1 MMRSMYSGV
10 SGLRVHQTKMD
21 VIGNNISNVNTTG
34 FKSSRT
40 LFNEV
45 FSQNLQGASG
55 PTPNLGGRN
64 PMQIGLGANVNTID
78 INMNEG
84 ASQRTDI
91 VTDLKIEGNG
101 FFIVRNAEGT
111 KFTRAGAF
119 RVDVAGNLVNP
130 AGMYVMGWKPDP
142 DRPNEI
148 QKAEVT
154 PLKIMS
160 AENMY
165 SSPVGTTKGMIS
177 GNINQN
183 DSQVQSTALGA
194 PVTMNFYDSQ
204 GYPYT
209 AQFRVKKDPG
219 NPAAYQLTL
228 EKVTDQNGK
237 DITTT
242 TNPNM
247 AIDPNPVALT
257 FDAAGNIAN
266 PTAAKFKI
274 AAAETD
280 FKSKISD
287 IEIDFSQIT
296 QFSGNTTIEGVRG
309 DKDKVGAGNAAG
321 KMTSYQIGGDGR
333 IMAKY
338 SNGDSKLLGQIAV
351 ADFDNPAGLQKEG
364 ENLFGTTMNSGEF
377 NGIGKDVTS
386 IGSKI
391 NSGVLEMSNVDLSL
405 EFTEMITTQRGFQA
419 NSRVITTSDEIL
431 QELVNLK
438 R

>member
-21 VIGNNISNVNTTG
+21 VIGNNISNVNTAG
-34 FKSSRT
+34 FKASRT

-45 FSQNLQGASG
+45 FSQNLQNASG

-84 ASQRTDI
+84 AAQRTDL

-101 FFIVRNAEGT
+101 FFVVKNAEGI

-130 AGMYVMGWKPDP
+130 SGMFVMGWQPDP

-148 QKAEVT
+148 QKGEVT
-154 PLKIMS
+154 PLKVMS
-160 AENMY
+160 AANMY
-165 SSPVGTTKGMIS
+165 SSPVATTKGMIT

-194 PVTMNFYDSQ
+194 PITFNFFDSQ

-209 AQFRVKKDPG
+209 AQFRVKKGANPG
-219 NPAAYQLTL
+219 SYDLTL
-228 EKVTDQNGK
+228 EKVTDQNSQN
-237 DITTT
+237 IMTTT
-242 TNPNM
+242 TPPM
-247 AIDPNPVALT
+247 AIAAVTLT
-257 FDAAGNIAN
+257 FDAAGNIAD
-266 PTAAKFKI
+266 PTTAKFNI
-274 AAAETD
+274 PAVETA

-287 IEIDFSQIT
+287 IEIDFSKVT
-296 QFSGNTTIEGVRG
+296 QFSGNTTIQGVRG
-309 DKDKVGAGNAAG
+309 DKDKVGAGNMAG
-321 KMTSYQIGGDGR
+321 EMSGYQIGGDGR
-333 IMAKY
+333 ILAKY
-338 SNGDSKLLGQIAV
+338 SNGDSKLLGQIV
-351 ADFDNPAGLQKEG
+351 IADFDNPAGLQKEG
-364 ENLFGTTMNSGEF
+364 NNLFGTTMNSGEF
-377 NGIGKDVTS
+377 NGIGKDATS
-386 IGSKI
+386 IGSTI

>member
-21 VIGNNISNVNTTG
+21 VIGNNISNVNTAG
-34 FKSSRT
+34 FKASRT

-45 FSQNLQGASG
+45 FSQNLQNASG

-84 ASQRTDI
+84 AAQRTDLI
-91 VTDLKIEGNG
+91 TDLKIEGDG
-101 FFIVRNAEGT
+101 FFIVKNAEGL

-130 AGMYVMGWKPDP
+130 SGMYVMGWQPDP
-142 DRPNEI
+142 NKPNEI

-154 PLKIMS
+154 PLKVMS
-160 AENMY
+160 PENMY
-165 SSPVGTTKGMIS
+165 SLPQATTQGMLT

-183 DSQVQSTALGA
+183 DSQVA
-194 PVTMNFYDSQ
+194 PTEAGVPITFNFYDSQ

-209 AQFRVKKDPG
+209 AQFRMKKANG
-219 NPAAYQLTL
+219 NPGSYELSL
-228 EKVTDQNGK
+228 EKVTDQNSNVV
-237 DITTT
+237 TTT
-242 TNPNM
+242 PAMAPDTNPVVITFND
-247 AIDPNPVALT
+247 AGTIDNP
-257 FDAAGNIAN
+257 
-266 PTAAKFKI
+266 
-274 AAAETD
+274 AAAVFTLTGGD
-280 FKSKISD
+280 TNFKSKISD
-287 IEIDFSQIT
+287 MKIDFSKIT
-296 QFSGNTTIEGVRG
+296 QFSGNTTIQGMRG
-309 DKDKVGAGNAAG
+309 DKDKIGAGNAAG
-321 KMTSYQIGGDGR
+321 EMSGFQIGGDGR
-333 IMAKY
+333 ILAKY
-338 SNGDSKLLGQIAV
+338 SNGDSKLLGQVVI

-364 ENLFGTTMNSGEF
+364 NNLFGTTMNSGEF

-386 IGSKI
+386 IGSTI

>member
-34 FKSSRT
+34 FKASRT

-45 FSQNLQGASG
+45 FSQNLQNASG

-64 PMQIGLGANVNTID
+64 PMQIGLGANVSTID

-84 ASQRTDI
+84 SSQRTDLI
-91 VTDLKIEGNG
+91 TDLKIEGEG
-101 FFIVRNAEGT
+101 FFVVKNAEGL

-119 RVDVAGNLVNP
+119 RVDLAGNLVNP
-130 AGMYVMGWKPDP
+130 SGMYVMGWQPDP
-142 DRPNEI
+142 NKPNEI
-148 QKAEVT
+148 QKGEVT
-154 PLKIMS
+154 PLKILS

-165 SSPVGTTKGMIS
+165 SSPVATTKGMLS

-183 DSQVQSTALGA
+183 DAQVQPTATGA
-194 PVTMNFYDSQ
+194 PITLNFYDSQ

-209 AQFRVKKDPG
+209 AQFRIKKSAG
-219 NPAAYQLTL
+219 NPAAYDVTL
-228 EKVTDQNGK
+228 EKVTDQNSNPV
-237 DITTT
+237 TTT
-242 TNPNM
+242 PPLSIPATT
-247 AIDPNPVALT
+247 VE
-257 FDAAGNIAN
+257 FDAAGNVLN
-266 PTAAKFKI
+266 PTNAKF
-274 AAAETD
+274 TLQGGD
-280 FKSKISD
+280 TQFKSKISN
-287 IEIDFSQIT
+287 IEIDFSKIT
-296 QFSGNTTIEGVRG
+296 QFSGNTTIQGTKG
-309 DKDKVGAGNAAG
+309 DKDKVGSGSKPG
-321 KMTSYQIGGDGR
+321 ELSSYEIGGDGR
-333 IMAKY
+333 ILAKY
-338 SNGDSKLLGQIAV
+338 SNGDTRLLGQIVV

-364 ENLFGTTMNSGEF
+364 NNLFGTTMNSGEF

-386 IGSKI
+386 IGSTI

>member
-34 FKSSRT
+34 FKASRT

-78 INMNEG
+78 VNMNEG

-91 VTDLKIEGNG
+91 VTDLKIEGRG
-101 FFIVRNAEGT
+101 FFIVKNADGT

-119 RVDVAGNLVNP
+119 RVDEAGNLVNP
-130 AGMYVMGWKPDP
+130 AGMFVMGWKPDP
-142 DRPNEI
+142 NKPNEI

-154 PLKIMS
+154 PLKVMS
-160 AENMY
+160 PENMY
-165 SSPVGTTKGMIS
+165 SSPVVTTKGTIS

-183 DSQVQSTALGA
+183 DSQVQSSALGA
-194 PVTMNFYDSQ
+194 PITMNFYDSQ

-209 AQFRVKKDPG
+209 AQFRVKKTATPNIYD
-219 NPAAYQLTL
+219 LTL
-228 EKVTDQNGK
+228 EKVTDQNGR
-237 DITTT
+237 DITATT
-242 TNPNM
+242 TPPM
-247 AIDPNPVALT
+247 TITPSPVQVT
-257 FDAAGNIAN
+257 FDSAGKIAN
-266 PTAAKFKI
+266 PLTAKFKI
-274 AAAETD
+274 NTADTD
-280 FKSKISD
+280 FGSKIAEM
-287 IEIDFSQIT
+287 EIDFSQVT
-296 QFSGNTTIEGVRG
+296 QYSGNTTVQGERG

-321 KMTSYQIGGDGR
+321 KMTGYQIGGDGR

-338 SNGDSKLLGQIAV
+338 SNGDSKLLGQIAI

-364 ENLFGTTMNSGEF
+364 ENLFSTTMNSGEF
-377 NGIGKDVTS
+377 NGIGTDATA

>member
-21 VIGNNISNVNTTG
+21 VIGNNISNVNTAG
-34 FKSSRT
+34 FKASRT

-45 FSQNLQGASG
+45 FSQNLQNASG

-64 PMQIGLGANVNTID
+64 PMQIGLGASVSTID

-84 ASQRTDI
+84 ASQRTDL
-91 VTDLKIEGNG
+91 VTDLKIEGEG
-101 FFIVRNAEGT
+101 FFVVKNADGI

-130 AGMYVMGWKPDP
+130 AGMFVMGWQPDP
-142 DRPNEI
+142 DKPNQI
-148 QKAEVT
+148 QKGEVT
-154 PLKIMS
+154 PLKVLS

-165 SSPVGTTKGMIS
+165 SAPVATTKGMIT
-177 GNINQN
+177 GNINKN
-183 DSQVQSTALGA
+183 DSQVAATAQGA
-194 PVTMNFYDSQ
+194 PITLNFYDSQ

-209 AQFRVKKDPG
+209 AQFRVKQSTATPG
-219 NPAAYQLTL
+219 TYEVKL
-228 EKVTDQNGK
+228 EKVTDQNSV
-237 DITTT
+237 DVTTA
-242 TNPNM
+242 TNPNLS
-247 AIDPNPVALT
+247 IDPATVNLV
-257 FDAAGNIAN
+257 FDAAGNIAD
-266 PTAAKFKI
+266 PTAAKFTIKGG
-274 AAAETD
+274 ETA

-287 IEIDFSQIT
+287 IEVDFSKVT
-296 QFSGNTTIEGVRG
+296 QYSGNTTIQGLRG
-309 DKDKVGAGNAAG
+309 DRDKVGAGNMAG
-321 KMTSYQIGGDGR
+321 EMSGYQIGGDGR
-333 IMAKY
+333 ILAKY
-338 SNGDSKLLGQIAV
+338 SNGDSKLLGQIV
-351 ADFDNPAGLQKEG
+351 IADFDNPAGLQKEG
-364 ENLFGTTMNSGEF
+364 NNLFGTTMNSGEF
-377 NGIGKDVTS
+377 NGIGKDATA
-386 IGSKI
+386 IGSTI